1 MRRLFVVLLI
11 AFLCSEAGLN
21 AQIVAVKTNALYL
34 ATSTLNA
41 GVEVALGDRFSVDLE
56 GGYNPWTL
64 DWGKNMKARHYLV
77 SPEIRYWFCESF
89 NGHFIGINANYTL
102 FNVGGVD
109 VPAVFFPS
117 ESSAFVLERMKEF
130 RNEGWAAG
138 AGLTCGCQ
146 WIIAKR
152 WNLELTAGFGYWVT
166 SYNSYEIRKCG
177 LFRGHVE
184 QGAFGPTALSLSFIY
199 IIR

>member
-1 MRRLFVVLLI
+1 MLRGRFERASCCCQDKCLV
-11 AFLCSEAGLN
+11 SW
-21 AQIVAVKTNALYL
+21 
-34 ATSTLNA
+34 TSTFNA

-64 DWGKNMKARHYLV
+64 DSGKNMKARHYLV

-89 NGHFIGINANYTL
+89 NGHFIGVNANYTL

-117 ESSAFVLERMKEF
+117 ESSAFVLERMKES

-138 AGLTCGCQ
+138 AGLTYGCQ
-146 WIIAKR
+146 WTIAKR

-166 SYNSYEIRKCG
+166 SYNSYETRKCG
-177 LFRGHVE
+177 LFREHVE
-184 QGAFGPTALSLSFIY
+184 HGAFGPTALGLSFIY

>member
-21 AQIVAVKTNALYL
+21 AQVVAVKTNALYL
-34 ATSTLNA
+34 ATSTFNA

-64 DWGKNMKARHYLV
+64 DSGKNMKARHYLV

-89 NGHFIGINANYTL
+89 NGHFIGVNANYTL

-117 ESSAFVLERMKEF
+117 ESSAFVLERMKES

-138 AGLTCGCQ
+138 AGLTYGCQ
-146 WIIAKR
+146 WTIAKR

-166 SYNSYEIRKCG
+166 SYNSYETRKCG
-177 LFRGHVE
+177 LFREHVE
-184 QGAFGPTALSLSFIY
+184 HGAFGPTALGLSFIY